1 MADLNRYM
9 TKTLHLLIMDDA
21 TFSHTFSHLHDISIA
36 ITISQHLYS
45 DFSPFHLPVKEK
57 EKQWR
62 MNGLNMVQWINFN
75 QNNKSVLVCQYS
87 ALWKNWPY
95 PPIASV
101 FYSRQAGW
109 QTDKIQVD
117 FYFFK
122 ILHRLNYSD
131 KVCALFNINVVL
143 LLHLNQPFSSK
154 AYFKAR
160 GFLSGQKNSF
170 IF

>member
-1 MADLNRYM
+1 MVDLNRYM
-9 TKTLHLLIMDDA
+9 TKTLHLLIVDDA

-45 DFSPFHLPVKEK
+45 HFSPFHLPVKEK

-62 MNGLNMVQWINFN
+62 MKGLNMVQWINFN

-117 FYFFK
+117 FSFFK
-122 ILHRLNYSD
+122 ILYRFIQIQY
-131 KVCALFNINVVL
+131 VL
-143 LLHLNQPFSSK
+143 CLILMQYYYCIWIS
-154 AYFKAR
+154 
-160 GFLSGQKNSF
+160 LSQVKLILRQGVF
-170 IF
+170 